1 MKNRILLALVLL
13 GLIAAT
19 AQSVTAQ
26 CSVWT
31 FHYNRYFTWH
41 PVNGSDSFDFTWIYA
56 KPTPAQSAAYNYTT
70 RYWNNGQYVGGSTS
84 YAPFSFSYGN
94 WSAAWYEHNGQDY
107 FTDGETTTMGVI
119 NNTAVA
125 KSILFFISAS
135 TVNAQGIVTG
145 SYSSTVTVSVA
156 AWGSW
161 YGSPGAGNYKNG
173 AITAT
178 VSDK

>member
-1 MKNRILLALVLL
+1 MKNKLLLAALFLTAL
-13 GLIAAT
+13 FTT

-31 FHYNRYFTWH
+31 YRYNRYLTWH
-41 PVNGSDSFDFTWIYA
+41 PLNGSDSYDMMWIYT
-56 KPTPAQSAAYNYTT
+56 KSTPAQSATYNYTY
-70 RYWNNGQYVGGSTS
+70 RYWNFGQYVGGSTS

-94 WSAAWYEHNGQDY
+94 WSAAWWQGNGQDY

-125 KSILFFISAS
+125 KSILFFISAW
-135 TVNAQGIVTG
+135 TVNAQGNVTG

-173 AITAT
+173 SITAT